1 MNKYFSEEILKDK
14 VYSAEKSKTKSKAL
28 RVKKT
33 FSFLR

>member
-28 RVKKT
+28 RVKKYSH
-33 FSFLR
+33 F